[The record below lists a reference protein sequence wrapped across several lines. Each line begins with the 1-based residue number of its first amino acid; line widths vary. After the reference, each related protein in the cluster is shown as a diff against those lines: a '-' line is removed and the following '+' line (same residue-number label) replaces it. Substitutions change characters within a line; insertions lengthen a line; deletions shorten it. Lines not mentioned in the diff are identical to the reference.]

1 MKFSLE
7 ISIWKVE
14 LLGDLFLSFLFR
26 FSEFFLSLDSFFH
39 SSIFLI
45 LLKDK

>member
-14 LLGDLFLSFLFR
+14 LLGDLFLSFLF
-26 FSEFFLSLDSFFH
+26 SEFLLSLDSFFH